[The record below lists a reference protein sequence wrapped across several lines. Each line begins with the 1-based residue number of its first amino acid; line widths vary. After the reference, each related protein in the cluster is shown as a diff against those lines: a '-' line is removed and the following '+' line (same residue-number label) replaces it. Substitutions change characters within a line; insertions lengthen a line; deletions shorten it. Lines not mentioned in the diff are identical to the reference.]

1 MCIPH
6 REVGDEEVELD
17 HASATTLHLCG
28 EWVNLRK
35 VLEGRVARHGMV
47 NCTCTPVSSLAGEI
61 GKYFPE
67 YPTSFNQMDNVHLRI
82 ASASAGGEEFV
93 RAGLSTDSQSE

>member
-28 EWVNLRK
+28 EWLNLRK
-35 VLEGRVARHGMV
+35 VLEDKTRNGKLHLYS
-47 NCTCTPVSSLAGEI
+47 CSSLAGEI

-82 ASASAGGEEFV
+82 ASASTGGEEFV
-93 RAGLSTDSQSE
+93 RAGLSTESQSE

>member
-28 EWVNLRK
+28 EWLNLRK
-35 VLEGRVARHGMV
+35 VLGGIVARYGMLI
-47 NCTCTPVSSLAGEI
+47 CTVQGSAKRSANLAKQDPG
-61 GKYFPE
+61 
-67 YPTSFNQMDNVHLRI
+67 
-82 ASASAGGEEFV
+82 
-93 RAGLSTDSQSE
+93 RARQNS